1 MGGRG
6 AESPLSAFSPTAAD
20 GKTLIMMTK
29 LRPTRIRLSTPP
41 LRTLCD
47 RVIHN
52 PSKGP
57 AACHRCAHTVA
68 PGHTPHTASAS
79 DGVVARNV
87 RRADR

>member
-6 AESPLSAFSPTAAD
+6 AESPLSAFSPTVAD

-29 LRPTRIRLSTPP
+29 LHPTRTGLSTLPP
-41 LRTLCD
+41 RKLCH

-52 PSKGP
+52 SSKGP
-57 AACHRCAHTVA
+57 AASRSSARTVA
-68 PGHTPHTASAS
+68 PGQSRHAAFAS
-79 DGVVARNV
+79 DGVVARNI